1 MVVNDLVRIQKKAK
15 ESKNMKVE
23 SKKEHQKFRKALEN
37 ANESNENEI
46 EWCINKIN
54 ITQQELRKLKT

>member
-46 EWCINKIN
+46 E
-54 ITQQELRKLKT
+54 